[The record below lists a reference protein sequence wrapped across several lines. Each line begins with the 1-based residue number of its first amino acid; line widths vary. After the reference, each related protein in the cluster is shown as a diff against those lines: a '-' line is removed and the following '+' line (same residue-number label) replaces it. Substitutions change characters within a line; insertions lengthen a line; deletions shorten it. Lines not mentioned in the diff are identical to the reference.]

1 MLEVSL
7 QLDPDREA
15 SLMRARWIIPKPD
28 SALRDLLSRQ
38 LGISPIS
45 AQVLINRGIRSVDS
59 ARAFLRPQLSDLIE
73 PNLLPGIEPAVERIL
88 AAARNKEKV
97 LVYGDY
103 DVDGTSAVA
112 LLVRFLRLAGV
123 DVGYYVPHRIEE
135 GYGLH
140 IAAVDE
146 FRAQGVRLI
155 ITVDCGIGA
164 VAACEHAARCG
175 IDVIITDHHEP
186 GDQVAP
192 ACAVINPKLTG
203 SRYPFREIS
212 GVGVAFK
219 LAWAVAKRFSNGQR
233 TSDEFRAFLLNS
245 LGLVALGTVADIV
258 PLLGENRVF
267 AQHGLR
273 VLGAAASPG
282 LRALMDCA
290 RVRPDHLT
298 STDVAFG
305 LGPRL
310 NAAGRMADAGAAVDL
325 LLADDITV
333 AQQIAARLDRQN
345 ADRQKLQADILE
357 HAREMIMHQSD
368 FESARVAV
376 LAHDSWHSGVIG
388 IVASKL
394 VDEFNRPIALIAI
407 ENGIGRG
414 SARSVSGFHLFNAL
428 RDFQHRMIS
437 FGGHAG
443 AAGFQIAVE
452 HIDELRDHLNRA
464 ASTLAPELF
473 QPSLSVDAEVRLTD
487 LSERLISELE
497 QFAPY
502 GAENPRPIFSAR
514 GLRIAGKP
522 RLMGMK
528 GQHVAFYV
536 TDGGASM
543 RAVGFGLGADLYD
556 KILAGA
562 RDCSIAFTPRID
574 TRGGTGALELLIE
587 DIHIG

>member
-1 MLEVSL
+1 M
-7 QLDPDREA
+7 P
-15 SLMRARWIIPKPD
+15 ARWIIPEPD
-28 SALRDLLSRQ
+28 SALQSSLSRH

-45 AQVLINRGIRSVDS
+45 AQVLINRGIRNVDA
-59 ARAFLRPQLSDLIE
+59 ARAFLQPQLNDLLE
-73 PNLLPGIEPAVERIL
+73 PDLLPGIEPAVERIL

-112 LLVRFLRLAGV
+112 LFVRFLRLAGV
-123 DVGYYVPHRIEE
+123 DAEYYVPHRIEE

-140 IAAVDE
+140 IAAVE
-146 FRAQGVRLI
+146 ECRARGVRLI

-164 VAACEHAARCG
+164 VAQCEHAARCG

-186 GDQVAP
+186 GEQVAP

-203 SRYPFREIS
+203 SRYPFRELS

-219 LAWAVAKRFSNGQR
+219 LAWAVAKRLSNGQR
-233 TSDEFRAFLLNS
+233 MSGEFRAFLLDS

-258 PLLGENRVF
+258 PLLGENRVL
-267 AQHGLR
+267 ARYGLR
-273 VLGAAASPG
+273 ALGAAAGPG

-290 RVRPDHLT
+290 RVRPGRLT
-298 STDVAFG
+298 PTDVAFG

-325 LLADDITV
+325 LLADDIAV
-333 AQQIAARLDRQN
+333 AEQIAAKLDQQN
-345 ADRQKLQADILE
+345 ADRQKLQTDIFE
-357 HAREMIMHQSD
+357 HAREMLLHQPD
-368 FESARVAV
+368 FEFARVAV
-376 LAHDSWHSGVIG
+376 LAHDSWHPGVVG

-394 VDEFNRPIALIAI
+394 VDEFNRPVALIAI
-407 ENGIGRG
+407 EGGIGRG
-414 SARSVSGFHLFNAL
+414 SARSVPGFHLFNAL
-428 RDFQHRMIS
+428 EGFRDRMIS

-443 AAGFQIAVE
+443 AAGFQIAIE
-452 HIDELRDHLNRA
+452 HIGELRDHLNRA
-464 ASTLAPELF
+464 AAPLAPELF
-473 QPSLSVDAEVRLTD
+473 QPSLAVDAEVRLAD

-497 QFAPY
+497 QFAPH
-502 GAENPRPIFSAR
+502 GAENPPPLFVAQ

-528 GQHVAFYV
+528 GQHIAFYV
-536 TDGGASM
+536 ADGGASV
-543 RAVGFGLGADLYD
+543 RAVGFGLGENLYD

-562 RDCSIAFTPRID
+562 RNCSIAFTPRID
-574 TRGGTGALELLIE
+574 TWGGTGALELRVE
-587 DIHIG
+587 DIRLE